1 MSFNLDKL
9 FIDWSRAVPN
19 GTPNPKNAYHLVI
32 LKEICLSK
40 GISNDVINS
49 VMLVLEKEETFKARN
64 IKSGEV
70 VVFKSEK
77 NRDKGIED
85 GRYEKV
91 EKEDDDSQKV
101 KAEPM
106 KISANPMD
114 KSKDDDEARS
124 DETKPEYSFRSKADA
139 TEGLFTTAEEGYK
152 TITTESGK
160 KFKVRQLKD
169 PRTGKVLDTINQE
182 DRETAIAVVS
192 GRLDELKDKSKAAVD
207 LLKTE
212 KDKVK
217 RTLALKWLGEYG
229 EMQAYVD
236 FLQRGE
242 ITDVHLLTDSE
253 VKNDILVVME
263 NDDRNI
269 DAYGVSVKTTKEGEM
284 ANQRGASAKGDFI
297 DRINATKNPL
307 ISKGGRNYKLGENV
321 TQPVNSGVLI
331 NSMLEIR
338 KQFIKLHSAGKTG
351 VSGSDTFITLD
362 GKKLNVAEFLRTQ
375 KITSEDVSKIF
386 NDEEIFARLTK
397 KKKFR
402 KSGNPIRGLADEEVD
417 ENQYNQL
424 REHFRERIT
433 KWVESADDGEGISI
447 SQMEEFIKD
456 DMADIMGDIGANLVP
471 SADLMISYYKP
482 DGSFSNGFMTKE
494 RQLQKMEEQLGPV
507 SDMSKRDQI
516 TKILGLDFTGR
527 GAGKKKE
534 GTGHIDGQS
543 YGRPNPKIQP
553 KPSKVDDYIK
563 EISS

>member
-263 NDDRNI
+263 NDDRTI

>member
-1 MSFNLDKL
+1 MSFNLDNL
-9 FIDWSRAVPN
+9 FIEWRRIVPT
-19 GTPNPKNAYHLVI
+19 GVPNPKNAYHLTL

-40 GISNDVINS
+40 GISTEVVDS

-263 NDDRNI
+263 NDDRTI